1 MRPVTRCA
9 RILLA
14 VAACSALACA
24 SWFRPDLPAP
34 AGERFEDAW
43 RVYRLSEDAKAMALA
58 IDDAASRRVWGYR
71 YGYLGQDGAN
81 KGALEDCTERAQA
94 RGLRAQCHL
103 FAVGNRRSPAAV
115 AACADGR
122 AQKSFCDLMNEL
134 IPPTPPGAR

>member
-14 VAACSALACA
+14 VAASSALACA

-58 IDDAASRRVWGYR
+58 IDDAAGRRVWGYR
-71 YGYLGQDGAN
+71 YGYLSQDGAN
-81 KGALEDCTERAQA
+81 KGALEDCTERARA
-94 RGLRAQCHL
+94 RGLGASCHL

-115 AACADGR
+115 AACSEGR
-122 AQKSFCDLMNEL
+122 AQKSFCNLMNDL
-134 IPPTPPGAR
+134 IPPN